1 MGVLPSLTSARVR
14 DIRVGLVIAAG
25 GALGAGLR
33 WSIAEEWKATDRGF
47 PWPTFAVN
55 AVGCLALGI
64 LMVLLDEAIRGRV
77 LVRPFIAIGILGG
90 FTTFSAF
97 AVQARLL
104 VGTDPLLA
112 IAYLFSTPFVAVVA
126 VAVGAYLTTGTL
138 AIAARRSHRRQS

>member
-47 PWPTFAVN
+47 PWSTFAVN

-64 LMVLLDEAIRGRV
+64 LIVLLDEAIRGRV
-77 LVRPFIAIGILGG
+77 LVRPF
-90 FTTFSAF
+90 
-97 AVQARLL
+97 
-104 VGTDPLLA
+104 